1 MRSSRWAI
9 ALSIAGLAAAGGT
22 AVAIASGG
30 SITGFPN
37 QINMV
42 NLEGYKLVTS
52 YPLGTNTGNTF
63 QQTYAANGNVSATGV
78 VGPFKGQTFSS
89 KYIAMPV
96 GSKQLMV
103 TWYTPDGVL
112 TDVFVMNFNDGI
124 VSDVA
129 PGKSPASLGI
139 VRIDRVGAH
148 AIP

>member
-22 AVAIASGG
+22 AAAIASGG

-63 QQTYAANGNVSATGV
+63 QQTYAANGNVSATG
-78 VGPFKGQTFSS
+78 
-89 KYIAMPV
+89 IAMYLDENVWPLNGPTTPV
-96 GSKQLMV
+96 ADTL
-103 TWYTPDGVL
+103 PL
-112 TDVFVMNFNDGI
+112 
-124 VSDVA
+124 A
-129 PGKSPASLGI
+129 A
-139 VRIDRVGAH
+139 
-148 AIP
+148 